1 MNKKIVI
8 VEDHP
13 AVRRVLTLSLQQRG
27 YEILEA
33 NTGGSGIVLTADE
46 NPDLVLL
53 DLSLPDFSG
62 LEIAKRIKQNP
73 GTAKIPLV
81 GLSGCTERE
90 LAVKSLE
97 VGMAAYLTKPAD
109 TQDLVNVIENLTE
122 SRSLP

>member
-1 MNKKIVI
+1 MSKKIVI

-27 YEILEA
+27 YEIVEA
-33 NTGGSGIVLTADE
+33 NNGGSGIALTTEE

-53 DLSLPDFSG
+53 DLSLPDLSG

-73 GTAKIPLV
+73 GTAEIPLV
-81 GLSGCTERE
+81 GLSGCPERE

-109 TQDLVNVIENLTE
+109 TQELVNVIENLTE

>member
-81 GLSGCTERE
+81 GLSGCTQRE

>member
-33 NTGGSGIVLTADE
+33 NTGGSGIVLTSDE

-81 GLSGCTERE
+81 GLSGCTQRE

-97 VGMAAYLTKPAD
+97 VGMAAYLAKPAD